1 MAPEPGRRKA
11 PSSSRLAERPPPGP
25 DPRRL
30 AQAAEESEE
39 WVISYMD
46 MVTLL
51 MIVFLGMVAILGMDG
66 RLAVAEGEPAPRT
79 EEAAPPAG
87 EVPVPTGPAPTLAPD
102 AAAEKP
108 LSPAARAWLDRLEA
122 AGLPPDVDLAVAERR
137 VTLVVRSPILFA
149 SGSAVLQPGAR
160 DLLAVLAP
168 AVAAVPGSITVE
180 GHTDDVVIRNGRYP
194 SNWELSAARAATV
207 VRALVE
213 LGVPPA
219 RLAAKGLADSRPVT
233 PDPTRR
239 AENRRVEIVIDTDP
253 ASADAAVR

>member
-1 MAPEPGRRKA
+1 MAAERERRGRA
-11 PSSSRLAERPPPGP
+11 ARLADRPPRGA
-25 DPRRL
+25 DLRL
-30 AQAAEESEE
+30 PPPAPEESEE
-39 WVISYMD
+39 WVFSYMD
-46 MVTLL
+46 LVTLL
-51 MIVFLGMVAILGMDG
+51 MVVFLGMVAILGMDG
-66 RLAVAEGEPAPRT
+66 RLGVTAGEGAPET
-79 EEAAPPAG
+79 GPAAPPAG
-87 EVPVPTGPAPTLAPD
+87 DMAVPTGPAPAGAADDRAP
-102 AAAEKP
+102 KP
-108 LSPAARAWLDRLEA
+108 LSPTARAWLEKLEA

-137 VTLVVRSPILFA
+137 VTLAVRSPILFA

-160 DLLAVLAP
+160 DLLARIAP

-180 GHTDDVVIRNGRYP
+180 GHTDDLVIRNGRYP

-233 PDPTRR
+233 PDPARR
-239 AENRRVEIVIDTDP
+239 AENRRVEIIIDTDP